1 LRNRPRNQ
9 RIPSENEYRAID
21 DGGLYP
27 AIEDPQFIS
36 RLLRKTEFAETKSDD
51 FDPNS
56 NPCEGGPEFELTPVQ
71 EFVSNFM
78 SPRTPYMSCLLY
90 HGVGVGKTATAI
102 ASAEAYLDMFPRRK
116 VFIVCPRAIRSGF
129 KRTIFDPKGVTIG
142 QGDAAN
148 VARGP
153 TGDTYLRLSG
163 CLYERDLELIK
174 RRVDRVINRR
184 YDFFGYG
191 QFANYIRN
199 VKQRI
204 PAEAANARVQV
215 AAAFKKEFNYRFLI
229 IDEAHNLRDVS
240 GMATLQRQPEEI
252 DTVGDVDDSKG
263 AKELT
268 PFLKELLQT
277 ADGIKLLL
285 MTATP
290 MFNSVFEIQ
299 FLFNLML
306 MNEKKPL
313 VSMEELLNA
322 DGSPAE
328 GSAPI
333 FKRLANAY
341 VSFMRGE
348 NPNSFPLRL
357 YPEGEDPI
365 GERVSRLTEA
375 NYPTYRLGKILTAPV
390 GTLSKQQMSKLP
402 IVTSQV
408 DGEDSPYNR
417 ILTRLT
423 RDKVRAGGVG
433 YQVIDSLLQAGN
445 CVFPH
450 DEDMDESRADSYV
463 GMTGYDEMF
472 TKEGKGA
479 VRAKDAKWLIEE
491 NLRNYSPKLATILRY
506 IQGSKGV
513 EFVYSRFVSTGA
525 FLLALALEANGYTPY
540 GRDSGYLKN
549 GIQDGHGRQCALCPL
564 REDAHRGAGHGF
576 VPAKYVLLTGDTAS
590 TNAESIEAARDLSNK
605 DGRSIKVVI
614 GSQIAGEGVDLR
626 FIREVHVLDAWFH
639 LNKTEQI
646 VGRGIRYCSHSA
658 LPLAERNTTIFLHAV
673 AFPRGKAT
681 FETADLYCYRTALQ
695 KAIQVGVISRMLKHY
710 AVDCNLRKNVVFL
723 MNPNWYRRHVVDA
736 QGLERESAPLSD
748 GTQPGVPLRDMDY
761 TAICD
766 WMECP
771 RDFGCGDDGDQN
783 IDISL
788 LKDTDDSTYDSFS
801 TRFTESKMKRILQA
815 LFSQKPYYLYDILEC
830 ILVKEGSFP
839 LSAVRLTLQ
848 TIVNNRT
855 FRLHSG
861 GQDGYLI
868 YKNGYVLFQ
877 PDAYRDLKIPMA
889 LRIAMFPV
897 KRDEYEPETLRK
909 EDYAQIDEAVAEE
922 TKAAEEDDGQSANI
936 WHILMDWLENVMN
949 GSVKGIPSEVE
960 AEVERFAGTNK
971 ALRDFYYDKLH
982 TILFLQTKIQN
993 KKLFEEAALEYIW
1006 DEWIP
1011 RMIQIRMIQSNDPTV
1026 REVAKEQ
1033 ILSSGAERIIRTI
1046 NYDTNRLEYL
1056 CSDGR
1061 PCSKGVIEAFE
1072 EEGSDP
1078 IQSRSAKVGQAGRLY
1093 GFMVPK
1099 RGKIVFKTLTP
1110 HKEGAKPDRG
1120 QECEIITT
1128 PSHYIDKLVEI
1139 GTAYTEAG
1147 QPNLDLD
1154 RAHLATST
1162 NIINTRRGCAM
1173 LDLILRYTDKVRL
1186 GGRRWF
1192 FRPISSYWSGHRGVK
1207 SAAVKSQE
1215 TAAERALQ
1223 AMEQA
1228 AATAAKPKTK
1238 LKVVRKPTANA
1249 PAPTALPKLTVRRPT
1264 AAPIAPAAP
1273 VPEAEEVVPAA
1284 VPTARPKITVRR
1296 PTAAPVVAPAP
1307 VPEVEEEEVVPAVRP
1322 KLTVRRPTAAP
1333 APAAPMPEPEAEA
1346 PAPVPAVKQSL
1357 KDRLAK
1363 IKAKTAAKKATEAAE
1378 PEEEA
1383 EQPVP
1388 LPAAARAALSPIDE
1402 APFPEI
1408 IESPEVLAPLTGAP
1422 APEIVESPEILTP
1435 PAAPVA
1441 APAPAPVAAPA
1452 PVVESPNNTL
1462 IPTAAAPRPVSA
1474 RPPLSA
1480 ARGPTLLR
1488 GMPSTRGRAVVRT
1501 VKQSANLDVN
1511 I

>member
-1 LRNRPRNQ
+1 MRNRPRNQ
-9 RIPSENEYRAID
+9 RVPAENEYRALD
-21 DGGLYP
+21 DGGFYP

-56 NPCEGGPEFELTPVQ
+56 NPCEGSTDFELTPVQ

-129 KRTIFDPKGVTIG
+129 KRTIFDPKGVTLG

-148 VARGP
+148 IARGP
-153 TGDTYLRLSG
+153 TGDSYLRLAG
-163 CLYERDLELIK
+163 CLYERDIERIK
-174 RRVDRVINRR
+174 KRVDRVINRR

-229 IDEAHNLRDVS
+229 VDEAHNLRDVS
-240 GMATLQRQPEEI
+240 GMATLQRQPEDI

-365 GERVSRLTEA
+365 GERVARLTEA

-390 GTLSKQQMSKLP
+390 GTVSKQQMSKLP

-408 DGEDSPYNR
+408 ESDDAPYNR

-463 GMTGYDEMF
+463 GVTGYEEMF
-472 TKEGKGA
+472 KKEGRGA
-479 VRAKDAKWLIEE
+479 VRAKDAKWLVEE
-491 NLRNYSPKLATILRY
+491 SLRDYSPKMATIIRY
-506 IQGSKGV
+506 IQHSKGV

-540 GRDSGYLKN
+540 GRESGFLKN
-549 GIQDGHGRQCALCPL
+549 GIQDGHGRQCAICHL
-564 REDAHRGAGHGF
+564 REDAHRGAGHAF
-576 VPAKYVLLTGDTAS
+576 VPAKYVLLTGDTTLS
-590 TNAESIEAARDLSNK
+590 PNNAEAIEAARDLSNK
-605 DGRSIKVVI
+605 EGRSIKVVI

-658 LPLAERNTTIFLHAV
+658 LPLPERNTTIFLHAI
-673 AFPRGKAT
+673 AFPKGKAS
-681 FETADLYCYRTALQ
+681 FETADLYCYRSALQ

-771 RDFGCGDDGDQN
+771 KDFGCGDDGDQN

-897 KRDEYEPETLRK
+897 KRDEYEPEKLRK
-909 EDYAQIDEAVAEE
+909 EDFLTAADAVAEE
-922 TKAAEEDDGQSANI
+922 TKIAEEDDGQSANI
-936 WHILMDWLENVMN
+936 WHILMDWLENIMN
-949 GSVKGIPSEVE
+949 GSVQGIPREVE

-971 ALRDFYYDKLH
+971 TLRDFYYDKLH
-982 TILFLQTKIQN
+982 TIVFLQSKIDN
-993 KKLFEEAALEYIW
+993 KKLFEEAVLEYLW

-1011 RMIQIRMIQSNDPTV
+1011 RATQIRMIQANDPAV
-1026 REVAKEQ
+1026 QEVAKEQ
-1033 ILSSGAERIIRTI
+1033 VLSSGTERIIRTV

-1056 CSDGR
+1056 CADGR

-1072 EEGSDP
+1072 EEGGDP
-1078 IQSRSAKVGQAGRLY
+1078 IQGRSAKVGQTGRLY

-1120 QECEIITT
+1120 QECEIITA
-1128 PSHYIDKLVEI
+1128 PSHYIDKLIEI
-1139 GTAYTEAG
+1139 GKAYTEAG
-1147 QPNLDLD
+1147 RPNLDLD
-1154 RAHLATST
+1154 RAHLTTST
-1162 NIINTRRGCAM
+1162 NIINTRRGCAL
-1173 LDLILRYTDKVRL
+1173 LDLILRYTDKLRL
-1186 GGRRWF
+1186 QGRRWF
-1192 FRPISSYWSGHRGVK
+1192 FRPIASYWSGHRGVK

-1228 AATAAKPKTK
+1228 ATATPKTK
-1238 LKVVRKPTANA
+1238 LKVVRKPAAAPGVATAAA
-1249 PAPTALPKLTVRRPT
+1249 PA
-1264 AAPIAPAAP
+1264 
-1273 VPEAEEVVPAA
+1273 
-1284 VPTARPKITVRR
+1284 TARPKL
-1296 PTAAPVVAPAP
+1296 VV
-1307 VPEVEEEEVVPAVRP
+1307 
-1322 KLTVRRPTAAP
+1322 KRPTAAP
-1333 APAAPMPEPEAEA
+1333 APAPEPVPEQAPAPVPVTTRPKLVVKRPAPTAAPATAAATPTPEPVPEEA
-1346 PAPVPAVKQSL
+1346 PAPVPVTAPKESL
-1357 KDRLAK
+1357 KNRLAK
-1363 IKAKTAAKKATEAAE
+1363 LKAKAAAKKAEAEAA
-1378 PEEEA
+1378 PAQVLSAIEEEIST
-1383 EQPVP
+1383 PVSV
-1388 LPAAARAALSPIDE
+1388 AAA
-1402 APFPEI
+1402 APAPEV
-1408 IESPEVLAPLTGAP
+1408 IESPE
-1422 APEIVESPEILTP
+1422 IMTP
-1435 PAAPVA
+1435 PAAAVAA
-1441 APAPAPVAAPA
+1441 APATAPA
-1452 PVVESPNNTL
+1452 PTPAPPNNNL
-1462 IPTAAAPRPVSA
+1462 IPTAAAPKPVSA
-1474 RPPLSA
+1474 RPPPSA
-1480 ARGPTLLR
+1480 ARGPTVLR
-1488 GMPSTRGRAVVRT
+1488 GMPSTRGRTVVRT
-1501 VKQSANLDVN
+1501 VKKSENLDVN
-1511 I
+1511 V